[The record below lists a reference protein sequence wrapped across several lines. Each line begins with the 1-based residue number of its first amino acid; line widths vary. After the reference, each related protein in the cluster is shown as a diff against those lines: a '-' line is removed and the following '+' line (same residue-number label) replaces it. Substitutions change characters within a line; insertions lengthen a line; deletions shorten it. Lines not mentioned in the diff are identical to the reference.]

1 METLEKNWFYKNLV
15 DFEYKKYTLLAY
27 LQHVEERFK
36 AYRLYPPLAD
46 LIEHYRNLQFF
57 IKNNEILESQ
67 FPKKIESI
75 DLKELRI
82 EYESYKPDDQVME
95 EIKKIVEFSKNEI
108 EYYLKEGKK
117 LYESIQKNLHF
128 EPIGVV
134 PIYKNEGYILLQNG
148 DHNWINSYR
157 YELKLFE
164 NSFDQFRAIST
175 TYAGTFELGI
185 RVSYIQVKRKLIE
198 ENRELPN
205 PATFLFKTEKE
216 IPEQETVL
224 PIIKRDLLQKLIS

>member
-36 AYRLYPPLAD
+36 TWKLYPPFAD

-67 FPKKIESI
+67 FPKKLENINLK
-75 DLKELRI
+75 DLKLD
-82 EYESYKPDDQVME
+82 YEIYKPDDQVME
-95 EIKKIVEFSKNEI
+95 EIKKIVEFSKTEI

-117 LYESIQKNLHF
+117 LYESIQSNLYF
-128 EPIGVV
+128 EAIGVV
-134 PIYKNEGYILLQNG
+134 PIYKNEGFILVQNG
-148 DHNWINSYR
+148 EKDLINSYR

-164 NSFDQFRAIST
+164 NAYDQFRAINTS
-175 TYAGTFELGI
+175 YVGTFELGF
-185 RVSYIQVKRKLIE
+185 RVSYIHVKRKLIE
-198 ENRELPN
+198 ENKELPN
-205 PATFLFKTEKE
+205 PATFLFKTKWE
-216 IPEQETVL
+216 IPEQESVL
-224 PIIKRDLLQKLIS
+224 PIIKRDLLQKLIA